1 MSGKPQAEIEG
12 AEMTQAADN
21 SEETGLRPSRK
32 IFVNRTL
39 RFDQISMVGFDMD
52 YTLLKYR
59 KQSIEALSFR
69 LTVEKLVQQFGYP
82 TELQSIP
89 YDPDFVVR
97 GLVVDKK
104 TGNIFK
110 MDHHNHVGRVYHG
123 RRLLTKDE
131 RRELYRNTKIRLSGP
146 RYHWIDTMFALPE
159 AALYADIIDL
169 FELQLGRKKINYR
182 QLFTDIRA
190 AIDECHRDDSLKAVI
205 KADLAS
211 FAEEDPDLAPCL
223 HKLRSSGKKVFLLTN
238 SYWAYTNA
246 AMTHLLNNKLPE
258 YPNWE
263 NYFDFI
269 VVGASK
275 PSFFTEDRKFLALD
289 RESGEPLPD
298 VEVQSLDK
306 QYNFQGGCIA
316 DFKRFVNVPGEQVL
330 YVGDHI
336 YGDIIRSKKES
347 LWRTALVLDEMED
360 EIEVARKMRD
370 AQSELLDMEERRADL
385 EHEITH
391 LKLVLNK
398 LSSASDNGNSHS
410 DPTLATQKRELK
422 LKLDKS
428 RRQLKTLVAK
438 RDELEIR
445 FDRAFNPYWGSV
457 FKEGQDNS
465 CFGRQVERYAC
476 IYTSRASNF
485 RFYSPVQYFRSPR
498 HWMAHEK
505 L

>member
-1 MSGKPQAEIEG
+1 
-12 AEMTQAADN
+12 
-21 SEETGLRPSRK
+21 
-32 IFVNRTL
+32 
-39 RFDQISMVGFDMD
+39 MVGFDMD

-59 KQSIEALSFR
+59 KQSIEELSFR
-69 LTVEKLVQQFGYP
+69 LTIEKLVQHYGYP
-82 TELQSIP
+82 PELSLIK

-97 GLVVDKK
+97 GLVIDKK

-123 RRLLTKDE
+123 RRLLSKED

-159 AALYADIIDL
+159 AVLYADIVDL
-169 FELQLGRKKINYR
+169 FELKLGRKRIDYR
-182 QLFTDIRA
+182 QLFNDIRS
-190 AIDECHRDDSLKAVI
+190 AIDECHRDDSLKSVI
-205 KADLAS
+205 KADLS
-211 FAEEDPDLAPCL
+211 KFVEDDPDLPTAL

-238 SYWAYTNA
+238 SYWPYTNA
-246 AMTHLLNNKLPE
+246 AMTYLLDNKLSE
-258 YPNWE
+258 YSNWQ

-275 PSFFTEDRKFLALD
+275 PAFFTEDRKFIPLD
-289 RESGEPLPD
+289 RNTGEILEG
-298 VEVQSLDK
+298 VEVNGLDK
-306 QYNFQGGCIA
+306 QYNYQGGSIA
-316 DFKRFVNVPGEQVL
+316 DFKRFVKTPGEQIL

-360 EIEVARKMRD
+360 EINVAREMRE
-370 AQSELLDMEERRADL
+370 AQTELLDMEERRAYL
-385 EHEITH
+385 EHDITQIKLMLTQWDKQQEAKDPDSSSPKSKKDLR
-391 LKLVLNK
+391 LKM
-398 LSSASDNGNSHS
+398 
-410 DPTLATQKRELK
+410 
-422 LKLDKS
+422 DKKK
-428 RRQLKTLVAK
+428 RQLRVLVTQ
-438 RDELEIR
+438 RDELEQKV
-445 FDRAFNPYWGSV
+445 DQAFNPYWGSV
-457 FKEGQDNS
+457 FKEGKDNS

-485 RFYSPVQYFRSPR
+485 RFYSPAQYFRSPR